1 MDKEALQSSVARQ
14 GGRGGDTGRGG
25 SKGVVEYATQT
36 MAWVAVFLVA
46 TLLLSGPSRDNRSI
60 EKLLLNT
67 LTSQYPRLT
76 EGQFFEDVKTAVTQL
91 LQGSTNLSAVT
102 WNIVVVDSDHPF
114 ILAIPD
120 NTIVIADGMA
130 TTAFNKHALGGLIAH
145 EMAHHLSGETP
156 RRFKAALFA
165 QSSPNTVSTWLSIL
179 SQKPDDTA
187 IITSIINQISLTPYS
202 AAQEIEAEQLA
213 LSAMI
218 ASCLEPEFLGTAW
231 KNTRARSG
239 SMAKRHENLFS
250 VETSQLRELAQQKF
264 QQTVCE

>member
-1 MDKEALQSSVARQ
+1 MV
-14 GGRGGDTGRGG
+14 
-25 SKGVVEYATQT
+25 
-36 MAWVAVFLVA
+36 WVALFLVA
-46 TLLLSGPSRDNRSI
+46 ALLLSGPSRDNRAV

-76 EGQFFEDVKTAVTQL
+76 EGKFFDDVKTAVTQL

-165 QSSPNTVSTWLSIL
+165 QSSPNTMSTWLSIL
-179 SQKPDDTA
+179 SQKPEGTS
-187 IITSIINQISLTPYS
+187 IVTSIINQLSLTPYT
-202 AAQEIEAEQLA
+202 AAQESEAEQIA

-218 ASCLEPEFLGTAW
+218 ASCLEPSFLSTAW

-250 VETSQLRELAQQKF
+250 EETSQLRELAQRKF